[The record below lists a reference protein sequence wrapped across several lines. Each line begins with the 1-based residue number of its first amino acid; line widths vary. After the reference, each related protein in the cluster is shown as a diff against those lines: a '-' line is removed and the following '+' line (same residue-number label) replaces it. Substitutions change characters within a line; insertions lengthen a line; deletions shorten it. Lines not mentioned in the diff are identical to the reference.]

1 MLRGNIYSRMSNSRV
16 SNLSHDLL
24 FPFLNLGD
32 TSLQVDAAKN
42 TELPLESHC
51 CQLRVWGSLS
61 PPSPEQRME
70 ALPQGTAVQE
80 HCLLFELQS
89 PSPQL
94 ICRAECPQ
102 WESPSLDHQRL
113 PSAEHTGRRVAQR
126 FCPEAFYRK
135 RVLWSSAQR
144 NWLCKKQNVGKFKP
158 RGPLET
164 NSSS

>member
-1 MLRGNIYSRMSNSRV
+1 MLQGNIYSRKSNSKESCIWVMICSLR
-16 SNLSHDLL
+16 
-24 FPFLNLGD
+24 PQLGRYFAPGGC
-32 TSLQVDAAKN
+32 SQEHRASPR
-42 TELPLESHC
+42 EC
-51 CQLRVWGSLS
+51 RQLRVWGSLS

-70 ALPQGTAVQE
+70 ALPQGTAVHE

-94 ICRAECPQ
+94 ICRAECPH
-102 WESPSLDHQRL
+102 WESPSQDHQRL
-113 PSAEHTGRRVAQR
+113 LSAEHTRRRVAQR

-135 RVLWSSAQR
+135 GELWSSAQR
-144 NWLCKKQNVGKFKP
+144 NWPYKKQNVGKFKP